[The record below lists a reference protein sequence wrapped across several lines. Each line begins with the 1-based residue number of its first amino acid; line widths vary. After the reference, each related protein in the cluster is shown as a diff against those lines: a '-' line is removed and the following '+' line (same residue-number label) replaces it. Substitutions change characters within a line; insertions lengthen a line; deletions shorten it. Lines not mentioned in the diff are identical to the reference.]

1 MITKNHLRSVISLA
15 RQSKEDLRMISD
27 DGGEVFAHKIVVSM
41 FSTSMANLFLNQDE
55 VMTTVMVPA
64 SCKTLQNII
73 KIIWGIIDIDEE
85 DLKAA
90 REASRILFRFLDLLT
105 VVTHDEYSRDC
116 GWPRRL

>member
-55 VMTTVMVPA
+55 VPA

-73 KIIWGIIDIDEE
+73 KIILGIIDIDEE

-90 REASRILFRFLDLLT
+90 REASRILGIDLLT

-116 GWPRRL
+116 GWPRRP